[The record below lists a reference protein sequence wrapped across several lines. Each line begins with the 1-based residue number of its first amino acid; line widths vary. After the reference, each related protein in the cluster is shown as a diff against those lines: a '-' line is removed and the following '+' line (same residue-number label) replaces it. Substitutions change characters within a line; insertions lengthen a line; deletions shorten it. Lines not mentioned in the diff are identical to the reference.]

1 MSNASIAQALGQS
14 LAPEH
19 EAFVEALRAT
29 YAAQDA
35 LEAASLL
42 RAAAAEAG
50 SDAPLYH
57 LTAADLLTALP
68 AHRRERLDHLR
79 AAYAGAAGWQREL
92 EAAWSAAAVSDA
104 RAVIALEQSLRLDP
118 TDISRAEMAVAEADR
133 ASCLPLL
140 AEAWGQLIMLR
151 RSEALRCALEL
162 ELRLDGPE
170 AFEIEATY
178 ESALRLSMQQER
190 LVAWLTR
197 RWERELA
204 APSPESIEAGV
215 ELIGLHAAA
224 GEIDRAAA
232 IARLLWH
239 QTGISSNATSEALDA
254 LQRSAP
260 KALPTLLLLRQRAEA
275 LERWDEAMDRLEEE
289 ADATEQPVAAAQLL
303 LHAASIA
310 VEQAASPGRSLDLI
324 RRAIQLDS
332 GARAR
337 AAALL
342 DAAIERATGT
352 LRDELLSD
360 RRRLAGSLGDWPTL
374 YRLSLEQLPA
384 LVAPEARASLLLEL
398 GEMEQRG
405 LSTPQSALDRFVAAA
420 QLTEKEATRQ
430 LAIDQLYRMLEQPEV
445 QLTAAD
451 RLITLLSGDDQRPA
465 RVAMHRFLAD
475 RISDPEGRLEHL
487 IAIARTLEAM
497 ADEGAEAAWQRC
509 FEAAP
514 ALDEAWERSR
524 ALALARGDGQRAFA
538 LIDAQISCATDPARA
553 SALAR
558 IRLQHAAAWTSDH
571 RAAWGATAALF
582 LLDAEAP
589 EVPASLASLAQAPEA
604 VEMFSLLEQH
614 LAANTQPQLVER
626 WLRLAIDAL
635 GWRHPYALSL
645 ALVLLDRAPN
655 DRAFAAQTEAA
666 VEAAGS
672 AEQKLFLLRRT
683 ASRHPDDAA
692 ATLALARHLAGAGA
706 SDEAQALLQAAAERM
721 PDKTVLWHEL
731 IAIARATANTVAE
744 VVALEALSE
753 LAGLSPGERFD
764 ALLAL
769 ARHYDRTL
777 GRPDLAVARA
787 AAACR
792 IRPTDADAI
801 GLLRDHAASFGD
813 FGPLEAALATAVG
826 LADGDSDGRLAL
838 ERLQLALRRSAADAP
853 AMATALLARS
863 GLAAE
868 VSALARAIA
877 TTLAASDDTLT
888 FDAVWAQV
896 EASADEL
903 PAADWKRIGARLH
916 EATDAAA
923 AAGFAA
929 RWLARGDALSDD
941 EQDAALAAI
950 LAGGGASAQTWVEIV
965 ERQSAAGIG
974 PKVTAQ
980 LAAIPASPELGASLL
995 TAFEETAISIET
1007 EADTAQLVELFGWM
1021 MQSGASAASV
1031 VARATKLL
1039 EPAGPQAVRLAAGL
1053 FDLLNEADRTTLGLP
1068 LLQAALVQEVEHPA
1082 LAWSRIE
1089 ALARQSGDSTVLV
1102 RAMRG
1107 LRAASTKRSE
1117 RTRLSRDLASLLAD
1131 RLSDPAAAADALA
1144 EALEEEPLHLTLLED
1159 HAAML
1164 ERAERWTDALRALE
1178 RFASAA
1184 PVQELQDDLT
1194 FRAAVILGER
1204 LARPEAAMALLLPMA
1219 QSAAMSPERRA
1230 KAVEIATAAA
1240 RWEALSTLLDSAA
1253 NLAPTAEERQ
1263 LLQLDRATRLAAG
1276 GQQEAAWK
1284 AAQDAAAIGLN
1295 EGVVA
1300 LLLEHRGHSADSAA
1314 AAQALIAIATAAD
1327 ESDLAWPLWECAAAL
1342 LAATDPAAAF
1352 DSLQPAAALPALTA
1366 KATATQKQLATDHQL
1381 WPQLAALLAVTSDGS
1396 VAALTER
1403 ATVEFEQLRD
1413 PARALATACAIVAQE
1428 PLHEAAWTIINEAA
1442 KSTSDW
1448 TSVDAALAAAS
1459 APESRE
1465 ADLLE
1470 RRLTLARGPLAN
1482 PSAAFDFGRQLHEQA
1497 PERCQWPLLEA
1508 DARAAG
1514 RLADWLPR
1522 AAEALIA
1529 AATGHGELTACAT
1542 EAERCSLADLALQL
1556 HRAAADRSFDAAL
1569 SWLALAR
1576 ATEATDGPA
1585 AAAAL
1590 LVAPAA
1596 QAEDPDARALLTL
1609 RAEQLQDAA
1618 LPPEVKAA
1626 REALAATLH
1635 AIDQASSAAT
1645 SAADRAALAAARASW
1660 LIAHGDLDRAAAALA
1675 AAAELDPSSQLAF
1688 QVAGDLALAQGDP
1701 AKAVTAYLTARVNQE
1716 PAADHPHL
1724 CTTALPGEPGTEA
1737 HATIRYTLRAARAL
1751 EAVGAEEEA
1760 FETLMN
1766 GHLEDETAEGPL
1778 LGLARISLLRG
1789 NRDAAAAYLAAAKR
1803 TTDAAGE
1810 VPSGTFLALAA
1821 KLEPDNG

>member
-19 EAFVEALRAT
+19 AAFVEALRAA
-29 YAAQDA
+29 YASDDA
-35 LEAASLL
+35 AEAARLL
-42 RAAAAEAG
+42 RVAAEEAG

-57 LTAADLLTALP
+57 LTAADLLSPLP
-68 AHRRERLDHLR
+68 AHRRERVDHLR
-79 AAYAGAAGWQREL
+79 AAYATATGWQREL
-92 EAAWSAAAVSDA
+92 EAAWSAAGVADA
-104 RAVIALEQSLRLDP
+104 RAVVALEQSVHLDP

-133 ASCLPLL
+133 AGCLPLL
-140 AEAWGQLIMLR
+140 AEAWEQLIMLR

-162 ELRLDGPE
+162 ELRLDAPD
-170 AFEIEATY
+170 ASEIEATY

-197 RWERELA
+197 RWERDLS
-204 APSPESIEAGV
+204 APSVASIEAGV

-254 LQRSAP
+254 LERSAP
-260 KALPTLLLLRQRAEA
+260 KALPTLLLLRQRAEL
-275 LERWDEAMDRLEEE
+275 LERWDEAMDRLEQE
-289 ADATEQPVAAAQLL
+289 AEATEQPVAAAQLL

-310 VEQAASPGRSLDLI
+310 AEQAASPGRSLDLI
-324 RRAIQLDS
+324 RRAIQLDT
-332 GARAR
+332 GVRAR

-352 LRDELLSD
+352 LRDELLAD
-360 RRRLAGSLGDWPTL
+360 RRSLAGSLGDWATL

-384 LVAPEARASLLLEL
+384 VVAAEARASLLLEL

-405 LSTPQSALDRFVAAA
+405 LSTPQSAMERFVEAA
-420 QLTEKEATRQ
+420 QLAEKEATQQ

-445 QLTAAD
+445 QLTVAD
-451 RLITLLSGDDQRPA
+451 SLITLLSGDEQRPA

-475 RISDPEGRLEHL
+475 RLSEPEARIEHL
-487 IAIARTLEAM
+487 VAIARMLEAM
-497 ADEGAEAAWQRC
+497 GDEGAEAAWQRC

-524 ALALARGDGQRAFA
+524 ELALQRGDGQRAFA
-538 LIDAQISCATDPARA
+538 LIDAQISCATTPEKAA
-553 SALAR
+553 ALAR
-558 IRLQHAAAWTSDH
+558 IRLQNAAGWTGDH

-589 EVPASLASLAQAPEA
+589 EVATSLALLAQAPEA
-604 VEMFSLLEQH
+604 VEMLALLEQH
-614 LAANTQPQLVER
+614 LTANAQPQLVER
-626 WLRLAIDAL
+626 WLRLAIAAL

-645 ALVLLDRAPN
+645 AVALLDRRPN
-655 DRAFAAQTEAA
+655 DAEFAAEVEAA

-672 AEQKLFLLRRT
+672 AEQKLHLLRRT
-683 ASRHPDDAA
+683 ASRYPDDAA

-706 SDEAQALLQAAAERM
+706 SDEAQALLQAAAERL
-721 PDKTVLWHEL
+721 PEEAALWREI
-731 IAIARATANTVAE
+731 IAIARATGSTVAE
-744 VVALEALSE
+744 VVALEALAE
-753 LAGLSPGERFD
+753 LSGLAAAERFE

-787 AAACR
+787 SAACR

-813 FGPLEAALATAVG
+813 FGPLESALATAIG
-826 LADGDSDGRLAL
+826 LEDGDPEGRLSL
-838 ERLQLALRRSAADAP
+838 ERLQLALRRGASEAP
-853 AMATALLARS
+853 AMATALVARA

-877 TTLAASDDTLT
+877 TTLAAADDTLT

-903 PAADWKRIGARLH
+903 PAADWQRIGARLH
-916 EATDAAA
+916 EATDPAAA
-923 AAGFAA
+923 AVFAA
-929 RWLARGDALSDD
+929 RWLARGDGLS
-941 EQDAALAAI
+941 EAEEDAALAAI
-950 LAGGGASAQTWVEIV
+950 LAGGGATARTWVDVV
-965 ERQSAAGIG
+965 ERRSAAGLG
-974 PKVTAQ
+974 PKVAAQ
-980 LAAIPASPELGASLL
+980 LAAIPASPEFGAVLL
-995 TAFEETAISIET
+995 NAFEETAISIDT
-1007 EADTAQLVELFGWM
+1007 EADAAQLVELFGWF
-1021 MQSGASAASV
+1021 MQSGASAESLV
-1031 VARATKLL
+1031 SRGTKLL

-1053 FDLLNEADRTTLGLP
+1053 FDLLAAPDRATLGLQ
-1068 LLQAALVQEVEHPA
+1068 LLDAALGFDAEQPA

-1089 ALARQSGDSTVLV
+1089 AIARQSDDSALLV
-1102 RAMRG
+1102 RAMHG

-1117 RTRLSRDLASLLAD
+1117 RTRLSRELATLLAD
-1131 RLSDPAAAADALA
+1131 RLADSAGAADALA

-1164 ERAERWTDALRALE
+1164 ERAERWADALRAIE

-1204 LARPEAAMALLLPMA
+1204 LARPEAAMALLVPMA

-1230 KAVEIATAAA
+1230 KAVEIATAAS
-1240 RWEALSTLLDSAA
+1240 RWEALSALLDGAA
-1253 NLAPTAEERQ
+1253 NLASTQAERQ
-1263 LLQLDRATRLAAG
+1263 SLQCERATRLAAAD
-1276 GQQEAAWK
+1276 QHEAAWA
-1284 AAQDAAAIGLN
+1284 AAQEAAAIGLN
-1295 EGVVA
+1295 EEVVA
-1300 LLLEHRGHSADSAA
+1300 LLLERSG
-1314 AAQALIAIATAAD
+1314 ATADGAASANALFALAASAGD
-1327 ESDLAWPLWECAAAL
+1327 GDLAWPLWERAATL
-1342 LAATDPAAAF
+1342 LASGDPAAAF
-1352 DSLQPAAALPALTA
+1352 SRLQAASALPTLADRAGAAL
-1366 KATATQKQLATDHQL
+1366 KQLATDHK
-1381 WPQLAALLAVTSDGS
+1381 LAAELADLLAASGDSS

-1403 ATVEFEQLRD
+1403 ATVEFEQLQD
-1413 PARALATACAIVAQE
+1413 PVRALATACAIVAQE

-1442 KSTSDW
+1442 KSAPDW
-1448 TSVDAALAAAS
+1448 ASVDAALAAAQ
-1459 APESRE
+1459 APEGHE
-1465 ADLLE
+1465 AELLE
-1470 RRLTLARGPLAN
+1470 RRLSLARGPLAN
-1482 PSAAFDFGRQLHEQA
+1482 PSAAFERGRALHEMA
-1497 PERCQWPLLEA
+1497 PERCGWSLLEA

-1514 RLADWLPR
+1514 RLAEWLPR

-1529 AATGHGELTACAT
+1529 GGAAHSALTACAR

-1556 HRAAADRSFDAAL
+1556 HRAAADLSFDAVD

-1585 AAAAL
+1585 AAANL
-1590 LVAPAA
+1590 LDKAAA
-1596 QAEDPDARALLTL
+1596 QATDPDASAVLTFH
-1609 RAEQLQDAA
+1609 AEQLHEAA
-1618 LPPEVKAA
+1618 LPPEAKAA
-1626 REALAATLH
+1626 RATLDAALS
-1635 AIDQASSAAT
+1635 AISKAASDAGAP
-1645 SAADRAALAAARASW
+1645 ADRAALAAARASW
-1660 LIAHGDLDRAAAALA
+1660 LIAHGDLERAAAALA
-1675 AAAELDPSSQLAF
+1675 EAAELDPSSRVAF
-1688 QVAGDLALAQGDP
+1688 QVAGDIALAQGDP

-1716 PAADHPHL
+1716 PAADHPLL
-1724 CTTALPGEPGTEA
+1724 CTAALPGEAGSEA
-1737 HATIRYTLRAARAL
+1737 NPTIRYTLRAAGAL
-1751 EAVGAEEEA
+1751 EAVGAEDEA

-1766 GHLEDETAEGPL
+1766 GHLEEETAESPL

-1789 NRDAAAAYLAAAKR
+1789 NSDAATSYLAAIRRVSDAAGEIPSAAYLA
-1803 TTDAAGE
+1803 
-1810 VPSGTFLALAA
+1810 LLA
-1821 KLEPDNG
+1821 KLEVEPS

>member
-19 EAFVEALRAT
+19 AAFVEALRAT
-29 YAAQDA
+29 SGAHGAA
-35 LEAASLL
+35 EAAALL
-42 RAAAAEAG
+42 RAAAEGAG

-57 LTAADLLTALP
+57 LTAADLLSALP

-79 AAYAGAAGWQREL
+79 AAYATATGWQREL
-92 EAAWSAAAVSDA
+92 EAAWSAAGVADA
-104 RAVIALEQSLRLDP
+104 RAVVALEQSVHLDP

-133 ASCLPLL
+133 AGCLPLL
-140 AEAWGQLIMLR
+140 AEAWEQLIMLR

-162 ELRLDGPE
+162 ELRLDAPD
-170 AFEIEATY
+170 ASEIEATY

-197 RWERELA
+197 RWERDLS
-204 APSPESIEAGV
+204 APSVASIEAGV

-239 QTGISSNATSEALDA
+239 QTGISSNATREALDA
-254 LQRSAP
+254 LERSAP
-260 KALPTLLLLRQRAEA
+260 KSLPTLLLLRQRAEL

-289 ADATEQPVAAAQLL
+289 AEATEQPVAAAQLL

-310 VEQAASPGRSLDLI
+310 VERAQSPGRSLDLI
-324 RRAIQLDS
+324 RRATLLDP
-332 GARAR
+332 GVRAR

-342 DAAIERATGT
+342 DTAIERSTGT
-352 LRDELLSD
+352 LRDELLAD
-360 RRRLAGSLGDWPTL
+360 RRSLAGSLGDWATL
-374 YRLSLEQLPA
+374 YRLSVERLPA
-384 LVAPEARASLLLEL
+384 VTAPEARASLLLEL

-405 LSTPQSALDRFVAAA
+405 LSTPQSAMERLVEAA
-420 QLTEKEATRQ
+420 QLAEKEATRH
-430 LAIDQLYRMLEQPEV
+430 LAIEQLYRLLEQPTV
-445 QLTAAD
+445 QLTVAE
-451 RLITLLSGDDQRPA
+451 RLVGLLQGDEQRPA
-465 RVAMHRFLAD
+465 RLAMHRFLAD
-475 RISDPEGRLEHL
+475 RIAAPEGRVEQLL
-487 IAIARTLEAM
+487 AIARTLEAM
-497 ADEGAEAAWQRC
+497 GDEGAEAAWQRC

-524 ALALARGDGQRAFA
+524 ELALQRGDGQRAFA
-538 LIDAQISCATDPARA
+538 LIDAQISCATRPEMAA
-553 SALAR
+553 ALAR
-558 IRLQHAAAWTSDH
+558 TRLQNAARWTGDH

-589 EVPASLASLAQAPEA
+589 EVPTSLASLAQTPEA
-604 VEMFSLLEQH
+604 VEMLALLEQH
-614 LAANTQPQLVER
+614 LTANAEAHLVER
-626 WLRLAIDAL
+626 WLRLSIAAL

-645 ALVLLDRAPN
+645 AVGLLDRSLN
-655 DRAFAAQTEAA
+655 DADFAAEVEAA

-672 AEQKLFLLRRT
+672 AEQKLHLLRRT
-683 ASRHPDDAA
+683 ASRYPDDAA

-706 SDEAQALLQAAAERM
+706 SDEAQALLQAAAERL
-721 PDKTVLWHEL
+721 PEEAALWREI
-731 IAIARATANTVAE
+731 IAIAHATGSTVAE
-744 VVALEALSE
+744 VVALEALAE
-753 LAGLSPGERFD
+753 LSGLSAAERFE

-787 AAACR
+787 SAACR

-801 GLLRDHAASFGD
+801 SLLRDHAASFGD
-813 FGPLEAALATAVG
+813 FGPLEAALATAIE
-826 LADGDSDGRLAL
+826 LDDGDPEGRLSL
-838 ERLQLALRRSAADAP
+838 ERLQLALRRGASDAP
-853 AMATALLARS
+853 AMATALVARAGLAPEVLALARS
-863 GLAAE
+863 IAA
-868 VSALARAIA
+868 
-877 TTLAASDDTLT
+877 TLAASDETLS
-888 FDAVWAQV
+888 FDAVWSQL

-903 PAADWKRIGARLH
+903 PAADWQRIGARLH
-916 EATDAAA
+916 EATDPTT
-923 AAGFAA
+923 AGAFAS
-929 RWLARGDALSDD
+929 RWIARGDALSDD

-950 LAGGGASAQTWVEIV
+950 VAGGGVTLQTWVEVV
-965 ERQSAAGIG
+965 ERRSASGLG
-974 PKVTAQ
+974 PKVAAQ

-995 TAFEETAISIET
+995 SAFEETAISIET

-1021 MQSGASAASV
+1021 MQSGASAASLV
-1031 VARATKLL
+1031 SQATRLL

-1053 FDLLNEADRTTLGLP
+1053 FDLLAELDRTSLGLP
-1068 LLQAALVQEVEHPA
+1068 LLEAALGFDAEQPA

-1089 ALARQSGDSTVLV
+1089 ALARQSDDSALLV

-1117 RTRLSRDLASLLAD
+1117 RTRISRELATLLAD
-1131 RLSDPAAAADALA
+1131 RLADPAAAADALA

-1164 ERAERWTDALRALE
+1164 ERAERWTDALRAIE

-1204 LARPEAAMALLLPMA
+1204 LQRPEAAMALLLPMA
-1219 QSAAMSPERRA
+1219 QSRPMAPERRT
-1230 KAVEIATAAA
+1230 KAVEIATAAS

-1253 NLAPTAEERQ
+1253 TLAPTAEERQ
-1263 LLQLDRATRLAAG
+1263 SLQCERATRLAAG
-1276 GQQEAAWK
+1276 GQHEAAWK
-1284 AAQDAAAIGLN
+1284 AAQDAAATGLN
-1295 EGVVA
+1295 ETIVA
-1300 LLLEHRGHSADSAA
+1300 LLLEHCGNSADSAA

-1327 ESDLAWPLWECAAAL
+1327 ASDLAWPLWERAAAL
-1342 LAATDPAAAF
+1342 LAGTEAAAAF
-1352 DSLQPAAALPALTA
+1352 DCLQPAAALPALSA
-1366 KATATQKQLATDHQL
+1366 KAIAAQKQLATNHQL
-1381 WPQLAALLAVTSDGS
+1381 WPQLAALLAAASDGS

-1413 PARALATACAIVAQE
+1413 PVRALTTACAILAQE
-1428 PLHEAAWTIINEAA
+1428 PLHEAAWAIINEAA
-1442 KSTSDW
+1442 KSAADW
-1448 TSVDAALAAAS
+1448 TSVDAALAS
-1459 APESRE
+1459 APAPEGHE

-1482 PSAAFDFGRQLHEQA
+1482 PSAAFERGRALHELA
-1497 PERCQWPLLEA
+1497 PERCAWSQLEA

-1529 AATGHGELTACAT
+1529 AATGHAELTACAN

-1556 HRAAADRSFDAAL
+1556 HRAAADRSFDAAE

-1590 LVAPAA
+1590 LAAPAA

-1609 RAEQLQDAA
+1609 RAEQLQEAA
-1618 LPPEVKAA
+1618 LPPEAKAA
-1626 REALAATLH
+1626 RAALDAALSSISKAASEAGT
-1635 AIDQASSAAT
+1635 AS
-1645 SAADRAALAAARASW
+1645 DRAALAAARASW
-1660 LIAHGDLDRAAAALA
+1660 LIAHGDLERAAAALA
-1675 AAAELDPSSQLAF
+1675 EAAELDPSSRVAF

-1701 AKAVTAYLTARVNQE
+1701 AKGVTAYLTARVNQE

-1724 CTTALPGEPGTEA
+1724 CTAPLPGEAGAESN
-1737 HATIRYTLRAARAL
+1737 ATIRYTLRAARAL
-1751 EAVGAEEEA
+1751 ESVGAEEEA

-1766 GHLEDETAEGPL
+1766 GHLEEETSEAPL

-1789 NRDAAAAYLAAAKR
+1789 NSDAATSYLSAIR
-1803 TTDAAGE
+1803 RVSDAAGE
-1810 VPSGTFLALAA
+1810 IPSAAYLALAA
-1821 KLEPDNG
+1821 KLESEPG